1 MLLGGSALAA
11 QVPSPPSA
19 PAPKPVAAPAAPA
32 DSAARPPK
40 DTTAAVAAVAAGD
53 TTTPDAA
60 TLRRQRLAADTVKA
74 PLAHAELPVESGGRW
89 HWSGEALRAAGAAS
103 LADLIAQ
110 VPGATGFRANWIAAP
125 QFVAYNGD
133 AARVRVF
140 QDGVEL
146 DAIDPRNGTVLDLS
160 VIPLWQCEE
169 VSIERGPGE
178 LRVHLRSWRVDRT
191 IPFTRTDI
199 TTGSENTNLY
209 RGYFGKRLHNGG
221 AVQLAAQQYST
232 TSPRTGGDGS
242 SLQIFGRVGWSW
254 KRWSVDGTWR
264 RASLD
269 RAAAIRWPLNA
280 ALTYAN
286 GVPAFKGT
294 MGTAFAR
301 VAWGDPD
308 AKAAPWVQFI
318 AATQMVAEDS
328 KVSETTTLTD
338 PTAVPKDTV
347 DSASSRSQYVL
358 AAGASRWGLSASAAA
373 RLRASQ
379 RRTDLSPSVRLG
391 YDWRFVSLAAYAET
405 RGADSTRR
413 TELTARAAPWRWLVV
428 SGAFGNYAPKS
439 EETGGPS
446 FSAARLDVSTT
457 WFGYTLTGGMLTR
470 GLATLAAPVA
480 LDSSLVRVGSPE
492 VKGVLFAASGPVYKA
507 IGFDVSGVR
516 WEGAG
521 AYRPQMEVHGR
532 LGLSTA
538 WLGRFPRNN
547 FHILAAGTYDHRTP
561 MFFPTT
567 AGQVGQTTGTIDVIG
582 ARLEIRIESGTVFFQ
597 AENTVGKAYETA
609 PGYMMPRRLQYY
621 GLRWNFWN

>member
-1 MLLGGSALAA
+1 MLLGGAALAA
-11 QVPSPPSA
+11 QVPTPPSA
-19 PAPKPVAAPAAPA
+19 RAPK
-32 DSAARPPK
+32 DSAARAGK
-40 DTTAAVAAVAAGD
+40 DTTAIAVRAAGD
-53 TTTPDAA
+53 TANVDSAA
-60 TLRRQRLAADTVKA
+60 TRRARLAADTLKA
-74 PLAHAELPVESGGRW
+74 PLARAELPVEQGGRW
-89 HWSGEALRAAGAAS
+89 HWSGETLRAAGAAT
-103 LADLIAQ
+103 LADLVAQ

-125 QFVAYNGD
+125 QFVSFNGD
-133 AARVRVF
+133 AGRVRVF

-146 DAIDPRNGTVLDLS
+146 DAIDPRNGAVLDLS

-221 AVQLAAQQYST
+221 VVQVAAQQYST
-232 TSPRTGGDGS
+232 TSPRTAGDGS
-242 SLQIFGRVGWSW
+242 SLQVFGRVGWAW
-254 KRWSVDGTWR
+254 KQWSVDGTWR

-269 RAAAIRWPLNA
+269 RAAAIRWPLNP

-286 GVPAFKGT
+286 GVPAFKGA
-294 MGTAFAR
+294 MGSAFAR

-308 AKAAPWVQFI
+308 VKGAPWVQFI
-318 AATQMVAEDS
+318 AATQMVAENS

-338 PTAVPKDTV
+338 PTAAPRDTV

-358 AAGASRWGLSASAAA
+358 SAGASRWGVNASATA

-379 RRTDLSPSVRLG
+379 GRTALSPSLRLG
-391 YDWRFVSLAAYAET
+391 YDWRYVSLAAYAET

-413 TELTARAAPWRWLVV
+413 LDLSARVAPWRWLVV
-428 SGAFGNYAPKS
+428 SGAFGNYTPKA
-439 EETGGPS
+439 EAAGGPS
-446 FSAARLDVSTT
+446 FSASRLEVSTT
-457 WFGYTLTGGMLTR
+457 LFGYTLTGGMLTR
-470 GLATLAAPVA
+470 GLTTLAPPVA
-480 LDSSLVRVGSPE
+480 LDSNLIRVGSGE
-492 VKGVLFAASGPVYKA
+492 VKGVIFEASGPVYSA
-507 IGFDVSGVR
+507 IGFQVSGVR
-516 WEGAG
+516 WEGSG

-538 WLGRFPRNN
+538 WLSRFPRNN
-547 FHILAAGTYDHRTP
+547 FHVIAAGTYDHRTP
-561 MFFPTT
+561 MFFPTAT
-567 AGQVGQTTGTIDVIG
+567 GQVGQTTGPIDVIG

-609 PGYMMPRRLQYY
+609 PGYLMPRRLQYY
-621 GLRWNFWN
+621 GLRWDFWN

>member
-1 MLLGGSALAA
+1 MLWGGSALAA
-11 QVPSPPSA
+11 QVPTPPSA
-19 PAPKPVAAPAAPA
+19 PAPKPAAVPAVVPAAPA
-32 DSAARPPK
+32 DSVARPST
-40 DTTAAVAAVAAGD
+40 DTTAVVASD
-53 TTTPDAA
+53 STKPDAA

-74 PLAHAELPVESGGRW
+74 ALARAELPVESGGRW

-103 LADLIAQ
+103 LADLLAQ

-191 IPFTRTDI
+191 MPFTRTDI

-242 SLQIFGRVGWSW
+242 SLQIFGRIGWAW

-269 RAAAIRWPLNA
+269 RAAAIRWPLNS

-286 GVPAFKGT
+286 GVPAFKGA

-308 AKAAPWVQFI
+308 QKAAPWVQFI
-318 AATQMVAEDS
+318 AATQMVAENS

-358 AAGASRWGLSASAAA
+358 AAGASRWGLNASA
-373 RLRASQ
+373 
-379 RRTDLSPSVRLG
+379 T
-391 YDWRFVSLAAYAET
+391 
-405 RGADSTRR
+405 
-413 TELTARAAPWRWLVV
+413 
-428 SGAFGNYAPKS
+428 
-439 EETGGPS
+439 
-446 FSAARLDVSTT
+446 
-457 WFGYTLTGGMLTR
+457 
-470 GLATLAAPVA
+470 
-480 LDSSLVRVGSPE
+480 
-492 VKGVLFAASGPVYKA
+492 
-507 IGFDVSGVR
+507 
-516 WEGAG
+516 
-521 AYRPQMEVHGR
+521 
-532 LGLSTA
+532 
-538 WLGRFPRNN
+538 
-547 FHILAAGTYDHRTP
+547 
-561 MFFPTT
+561 
-567 AGQVGQTTGTIDVIG
+567 
-582 ARLEIRIESGTVFFQ
+582 
-597 AENTVGKAYETA
+597 
-609 PGYMMPRRLQYY
+609 
-621 GLRWNFWN
+621 

>member
-11 QVPSPPSA
+11 QVPS
-19 PAPKPVAAPAAPA
+19 
-32 DSAARPPK
+32 
-40 DTTAAVAAVAAGD
+40 AVAASDTAKPDSVA
-53 TTTPDAA
+53 
-60 TLRRQRLAADTVKA
+60 LRRQRLAADTVKA
-74 PLAHAELPVESGGRW
+74 PLARAELPVENGGRW

-103 LADLIAQ
+103 LADLLAQ

-125 QFVAYNGD
+125 QFVSWNGD
-133 AARVRVF
+133 AGRVRVF

-146 DAIDPRNGTVLDLS
+146 DAIDLRNGAVLDLS

-221 AVQLAAQQYST
+221 AVQVAAQQYST
-232 TSPRTGGDGS
+232 TSSRTRGDGS
-242 SLQIFGRVGWSW
+242 SLQVFGRIGWAS

-269 RAAAIRWPLNA
+269 RAPTIRWPLNP

-286 GVPAFKGT
+286 GVSAFKGA

-301 VAWGDPD
+301 LAWGDPD
-308 AKAAPWVQFI
+308 AKGAPWVQFI
-318 AATQMVAEDS
+318 AATQMVAENS
-328 KVSETTTLTD
+328 KVSETTTRTD

-358 AAGASRWGLSASAAA
+358 AAGASRWGLSASATA
-373 RLRASQ
+373 RLRASHG
-379 RRTDLSPSVRLG
+379 RTDFSPSVRFA
-391 YDWRFVSLAAYAET
+391 YDWRYLSLAAYAET
-405 RGADSTRR
+405 RGVDSTRR
-413 TELTARAAPWRWLVV
+413 LDLTARVAPWRWLVV
-428 SGAFGNYAPKS
+428 SGTFGNYAPKS
-439 EETGGPS
+439 EATGGPP
-446 FSAARLDVSTT
+446 FSASRLDVSTT
-457 WFGYTLTGGMLTR
+457 LFGFTLTGGMLSR
-470 GLATLAAPVA
+470 GLTTLAPPVA
-480 LDSSLVRVGSPE
+480 LDSSLARVGSGE
-492 VKGVLFAASGPVYKA
+492 ARAVVFSVSGPVYKA

-516 WEGAG
+516 WEGSG

-538 WLGRFPRNN
+538 WLSRFPRNN
-547 FHILAAGTYDHRTP
+547 FHVLAAGTYDHRTP
-561 MFFPTT
+561 MFFPTVN
-567 AGQVGQTTGTIDVIG
+567 GQVGQSTGPIDVIG

-597 AENTVGKAYETA
+597 AENTVGKAYESA
-609 PGYMMPRRLQYY
+609 PGYLMPRRLQYY
-621 GLRWNFWN
+621 GLRWDFWN

>member
-1 MLLGGSALAA
+1 MLWGGAALTA
-11 QVPSPPSA
+11 QVPTPSA
-19 PAPKPVAAPAAPA
+19 PAPKPAIVPAAPKDSAARAAKDTTAGAVRAVSDTTKA
-32 DSAARPPK
+32 DSAAM
-40 DTTAAVAAVAAGD
+40 
-53 TTTPDAA
+53 
-60 TLRRQRLAADTVKA
+60 RRARLAADTVKA
-74 PLAHAELPVESGGRW
+74 PLARAELPVEKGGRW
-89 HWSGEALRAAGAAS
+89 HWSGEALRAAGAAT
-103 LADLIAQ
+103 LADLVAQ

-125 QFVAYNGD
+125 QFVSYNGD
-133 AARVRVF
+133 AGRVRVF

-146 DAIDPRNGTVLDLS
+146 DAIDPRHGAVLDLS

-191 IPFTRTDI
+191 TPFTRTDI

-209 RGYFGKRLHNGG
+209 RGYFGKRLHNGA

-232 TSPRTGGDGS
+232 TSPRTAGDGS
-242 SLQIFGRVGWSW
+242 SLQVFGRVGWAW

-269 RAAAIRWPLNA
+269 RAAAIRWPLNS

-286 GVPAFKGT
+286 GVPAFKGAI
-294 MGTAFAR
+294 GSAFAR

-308 AKAAPWVQFI
+308 MKGAPWVQVI
-318 AATQMVAEDS
+318 AATQMVAENS

-358 AAGASRWGLSASAAA
+358 SAGASRWGVNASATA

-379 RRTDLSPSVRLG
+379 GRTDLSPSFRLG
-391 YDWRFVSLAAYAET
+391 YDWRYVSLAAYAET

-413 TELTARAAPWRWLVV
+413 LDLTARVAPWRWLVV

-439 EETGGPS
+439 AATGGPS
-446 FSAARLDVSTT
+446 FSASRLDVSTT
-457 WFGYTLTGGMLTR
+457 LLGYTLTGGVLSR
-470 GLATLAAPVA
+470 GLTTLAPPVA
-480 LDSSLVRVGSPE
+480 LDSGLVRVGSGE
-492 VKGVLFAASGPVYKA
+492 VKGVVFEASGPVYKA
-507 IGFDVSGVR
+507 IGFHVSGVR
-516 WEGAG
+516 WEGSG

-547 FHILAAGTYDHRTP
+547 FHVLAAGTYDHRTP

-567 AGQVGQTTGTIDVIG
+567 NGQVGQTTGPIDVIG

-609 PGYMMPRRLQYY
+609 PGYLMPRRLQYY
-621 GLRWNFWN
+621 GLRWDFWN